1 MSDTPA
7 ILLAVDGEPVTAAI
21 PNTKLKFVVNTQWP
35 LFLDTSKSYYLLAGQ
50 RWLTAT
56 DLHGP
61 WTVAAKLPKDMAEI
75 LAAFSENVPNWKC
88 LLNDSECD
96 SEHPCAFHKPL
107 NAFQN
112 RLERITISD
121 LNKPVSAKR

>member
-1 MSDTPA
+1 VTYICEQRDRLCRAPEIARATGIPRPYLWKILRKLTESKVLISCKGVKGGYRPA
-7 ILLAVDGEPVTAAI
+7 RDPRHI
-21 PNTKLKFVVNTQWP
+21 N
-35 LFLDTSKSYYLLAGQ
+35 
-50 RWLTAT
+50 
-56 DLHGP
+56 
-61 WTVAAKLPKDMAEI
+61 MAEI